1 MHKKGGRKNIQWYT
15 STVLTDTKEV
25 ETKGRQ
31 SSPSDRKNRKQRNT
45 YIAPTAGPSEP
56 STDRPAP
63 VSKPSV
69 PHQYASKDAP
79 TPMDEDSI
87 KDDDLLG
94 GDLVDY
100 GASPEHPCTDV
111 NVITFSADYTIM
123 GNDEPVVA

>member
-1 MHKKGGRKNIQWYT
+1 
-15 STVLTDTKEV
+15 
-25 ETKGRQ
+25 
-31 SSPSDRKNRKQRNT
+31 
-45 YIAPTAGPSEP
+45 
-56 STDRPAP
+56 
-63 VSKPSV
+63 
-69 PHQYASKDAP
+69 
-79 TPMDEDSI
+79 MDQDSI